1 MTDYLISG
9 VYKLENTPL
18 EIPPGK
24 CGPFTSGGEKYL
36 FRKVG
41 GGDMVFEPTY
51 RLLLNILT

>member
-24 CGPFTSGGEKYL
+24 CGPFTSGGEKYGK
-36 FRKVG
+36 RGK
-41 GGDMVFEPTY
+41 
-51 RLLLNILT
+51 NIFL